1 MLTDIVAL
9 SNIAVAVFAL
19 AALYLTRVQL
29 RALGDQIDQANQAS
43 IAQSYSN
50 IIQTANEINNIF
62 LDHPEWYPYF
72 YKGAEVS
79 QDPEHEELRD
89 QLEHV
94 SETFIDFLDMLHELR
109 SVTPSSSMDWSL
121 WEDYF
126 RYVFNSS
133 PALRSYVNHS
143 TNSLPDYQLTSMG
156 FIVVRDNV
164 TGQVVGNWH
173 ARELDEEDESHVLAM
188 QRLWGNEWRAR
199 VAPAGYPW
207 VQTWVMRRTG
217 DAGPLVIAPVSM
229 TSPQEA
235 RISVHWLSECP
246 DARTEET
253 LNSWI
258 LGILTGSKL
267 ITRAIVTTHQMS
279 EPRGENIYQIRD
291 ARESSRL
298 FARTSRHLV
307 VQEPFLVP
315 MFKPARRRALSLRTP
330 SLAAGRAPAPQAPPP
345 PPAAAVPPTPPR

>member
-1 MLTDIVAL
+1 MLADIVAL

-19 AALYLTRVQL
+19 AALYLTRIQL
-29 RALGDQIDQANQAS
+29 RALGSQIEQANQAS
-43 IAQSYSN
+43 IAQSYGS
-50 IIQTANEINNIF
+50 IIQMATEINNIF

-72 YKGAEVS
+72 YKGAEAGR
-79 QDPEHEELRD
+79 DPEHEELRD

-94 SETFIDFLDMLHELR
+94 SETFVDFLDMLHELR
-109 SVTPSSSMDWSL
+109 SVTPFSPMDWSL
-121 WEDYF
+121 WENYF
-126 RYVFNSS
+126 RYVFNNS
-133 PALRSYVNHS
+133 PALRSYVNDS
-143 TNSLPDYQLTSMG
+143 TNQLPDYQLTSMG
-156 FIVVRDNV
+156 FIVVRDGV
-164 TGQVVGNWH
+164 SGQVVGNWH
-173 ARELDEEDESHVLAM
+173 ACEFDERDESHTLAM

-207 VQTWVMRRTG
+207 VRTWMMRRTG
-217 DAGPLVIAPVSM
+217 DAGPSVIAPVSM

-235 RISVHWLSECP
+235 RVSVHWLSECP
-246 DARTEET
+246 DVRTEET

-279 EPRGENIYQIRD
+279 ESRGEDIYQIRD

-298 FARTSRHLV
+298 FARANRYLV

-315 MFKPARRRALSLRTP
+315 RFKSARRRALSLRTP
-330 SLAAGRAPAPQAPPP
+330 
-345 PPAAAVPPTPPR
+345 